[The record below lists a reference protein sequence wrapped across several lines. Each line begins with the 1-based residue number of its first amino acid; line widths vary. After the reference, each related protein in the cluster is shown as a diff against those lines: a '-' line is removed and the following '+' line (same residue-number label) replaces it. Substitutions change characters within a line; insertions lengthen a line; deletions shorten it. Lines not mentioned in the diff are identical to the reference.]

1 MSKISLIIQRE
12 YITRVRKRSFIIMS
26 VLGPV
31 LFAGMM
37 IVPAWL
43 SQVEEM
49 DVKRIAVVDS
59 SNMFRNVIPET
70 EILKFDYL
78 ENVSLETLKKT
89 YAQSGYYGILYISH
103 IVTYD
108 PNSVILYSDKQPNLA
123 TKLHISNAMEEYIKS
138 LKLSTYDIKDLD
150 MILRSIKTDINI
162 RTIKLSENG
171 REKESST
178 GIAMAVGYAGG
189 LLIYMFIFIF
199 GAQVMR
205 GVIEEKTNRI
215 VEVVISSVR
224 PFQLMM
230 GKITG
235 IALVGLSQFLIWTV
249 STFLLV
255 SIAKAVL
262 FPELNLTSTEKV
274 LTQDIMSSGQAA
286 VSPEPEESAA
296 NMQEV
301 YTALEAL
308 KNIDFLVM
316 IGSFLFYFLGG
327 YLLYA
332 SLFAAVGAAVD
343 NETDTQQFML
353 PITVPLILAIFV
365 MISAINSPGSPVS
378 FWFSLIPFTSSV
390 VMMARIPFGVPVWEV
405 VLSMAILV
413 LTFLGT
419 TWMAAKIY
427 RTGILMYGKKVSYR
441 ELAKWI
447 RYKG

>member
-286 VSPEPEESAA
+286 V
-296 NMQEV
+296 
-301 YTALEAL
+301 
-308 KNIDFLVM
+308 
-316 IGSFLFYFLGG
+316 
-327 YLLYA
+327 
-332 SLFAAVGAAVD
+332 
-343 NETDTQQFML
+343 
-353 PITVPLILAIFV
+353 
-365 MISAINSPGSPVS
+365 
-378 FWFSLIPFTSSV
+378 
-390 VMMARIPFGVPVWEV
+390 
-405 VLSMAILV
+405 
-413 LTFLGT
+413 
-419 TWMAAKIY
+419 
-427 RTGILMYGKKVSYR
+427 
-441 ELAKWI
+441 
-447 RYKG
+447 

>member
-1 MSKISLIIQRE
+1 
-12 YITRVRKRSFIIMS
+12 
-26 VLGPV
+26 
-31 LFAGMM
+31 
-37 IVPAWL
+37 
-43 SQVEEM
+43 
-49 DVKRIAVVDS
+49 
-59 SNMFRNVIPET
+59 
-70 EILKFDYL
+70 
-78 ENVSLETLKKT
+78 
-89 YAQSGYYGILYISH
+89 
-103 IVTYD
+103 
-108 PNSVILYSDKQPNLA
+108 
-123 TKLHISNAMEEYIKS
+123 
-138 LKLSTYDIKDLD
+138 
-150 MILRSIKTDINI
+150 
-162 RTIKLSENG
+162 
-171 REKESST
+171 
-178 GIAMAVGYAGG
+178 
-189 LLIYMFIFIF
+189 
-199 GAQVMR
+199 
-205 GVIEEKTNRI
+205 
-215 VEVVISSVR
+215 
-224 PFQLMM
+224 
-230 GKITG
+230 
-235 IALVGLSQFLIWTV
+235 
-249 STFLLV
+249 
-255 SIAKAVL
+255 
-262 FPELNLTSTEKV
+262 
-274 LTQDIMSSGQAA
+274 
-286 VSPEPEESAA
+286 
-296 NMQEV
+296 MQEV

>member
-1 MSKISLIIQRE
+1 
-12 YITRVRKRSFIIMS
+12 
-26 VLGPV
+26 
-31 LFAGMM
+31 
-37 IVPAWL
+37 
-43 SQVEEM
+43 
-49 DVKRIAVVDS
+49 VDS
-59 SNMFRNVIPET
+59 SKLFRNVIPET
-70 EILKFDYL
+70 DLLKFDYL
-78 ENVSLETLKKT
+78 ENTSLETLKKT

-103 IVTYD
+103 VITYD

-123 TKLHISNAMEEYIKS
+123 TKLHISNALEDYIKS

-150 MILRSIKTDINI
+150 MILKSIKTDINI
-162 RTIKLSENG
+162 RTIKLSDSG
-171 REKESST
+171 KEKESST

-215 VEVVISSVR
+215 IEVVISSVR

-235 IALVGLSQFLIWTV
+235 IALVGLTQFLIWTV

-255 SIAKAVL
+255 SIARVIL
-262 FPELNLTSTEKV
+262 FPELNLNPTEKV
-274 LTQDIMSSGQAA
+274 LTQDVMSSGQAVAA
-286 VSPEPEESAA
+286 VPEEPAE
-296 NMQEV
+296 MQELL
-301 YTALEAL
+301 TAMEAL

-316 IGSFLFYFLGG
+316 IGSFLFFFLGG
-327 YLLYA
+327 YMLYA

-365 MISAINSPGSPVS
+365 MINAINSPGSSVA
-378 FWFSLIPFTSSV
+378 FWFSMIPFTSSV

-427 RTGILMYGKKVSYR
+427 RTGILMYGKKVTYR
-441 ELAKWI
+441 ELAKWL